1 MPSNIILPQWGMGMN
16 EGQVVKWLK
25 SVGDAVAKGDPLVE
39 IESTKVNAEVEATSD
54 GALGRIAINEGETV
68 PVGTVLGY
76 ILLEGE
82 TESDL
87 PEVATKSGAA
97 DAGAAPAGSGV
108 RSRRRGAVGGKVVA
122 TPRAR
127 RLAKQ
132 LNIDIESIASGTGPG
147 GRITEDDVRATAE
160 SGAAGAY
167 ELGIEPAERVPLTG
181 MRGVIAKRMTESAAA
196 ALVTLHTK
204 ADVSPAVAF
213 QRELLRAWRR
223 ERVRPQYQDLVIA
236 ATVRAL
242 KEHRVA
248 NAHLIGD
255 EVLQFDQINLG
266 FALAVPNGL
275 LVPVIR
281 DAGSK
286 STLELARA
294 VRDLARRS
302 KSGELGPED
311 LTGSTF
317 SLTNLGGYGIT
328 NFTPLINPPEVGI
341 LGVGAVEQEPRFNA
355 DGEIEPHSMGY
366 FSLTFDHRAWDGAPA
381 SEFLQSIA
389 SHLASPEWMQDA

>member
-25 SVGDAVAKGDPLVE
+25 SAGDAVAKGDALVE
-39 IESTKVNAEVEATSD
+39 IESTKVNAEVEATAD
-54 GALGRIAINEGETV
+54 GTLGRIAVNEGETV

-87 PEVATKSGAA
+87 PEVAPKSDAA
-97 DAGAAPAGSGV
+97 DTGAAPADSGV
-108 RSRRRGAVGGKVVA
+108 RSRRRGAGGKVVA

-132 LNIDIESIASGTGPG
+132 LEVDIESIASGTGPG
-147 GRITEDDVRATAE
+147 GRITEDDVRTAAE
-160 SGAAGAY
+160 IGAAGAY

-242 KEHRVA
+242 KEHKVA
-248 NAHLIGD
+248 NAHLVND
-255 EVLQFDQINLG
+255 EVLYFDQIDLG

-281 DAGSK
+281 DAGAMT
-286 STLELARA
+286 TLELARA
-294 VRDLARRS
+294 VRDLARRA
-302 KSGELGPED
+302 KSGD
-311 LTGSTF
+311 LRPADLSGSTF
-317 SLTNLGGYGIT
+317 SLTNLGGYNIT

-355 DGEIEPHSMGY
+355 AGDVEPRSMGY

-381 SEFLQSIA
+381 AEFLQSIT
-389 SHLASPEWMQDA
+389 SNLASPEWMLDA

>member
-16 EGQVVKWLK
+16 EGQVIKWLK
-25 SVGDAVAKGDPLVE
+25 SVGDSVSKGDALVE

-54 GALGRIAINEGETV
+54 GTLGRVAIGEGETV

-82 TESDL
+82 SESDL
-87 PEVATKSGAA
+87 PEVAPKSG
-97 DAGAAPAGSGV
+97 GATSSAPAASSARQR
-108 RSRRRGAVGGKVVA
+108 RSTGGKVVA

-132 LNIDIESIASGTGPG
+132 LDIEIESIASGTGPG
-147 GRITEDDVRATAE
+147 GRITEDDVRVAAE
-160 SGAAGAY
+160 GGPSGQDA
-167 ELGIEPAERVPLTG
+167 LGIEPAERVPLTG
-181 MRGVIAKRMTESAAA
+181 MRGVIARRMAESASA

-204 ADVSPAVAF
+204 VDVSPAVAF

-236 ATVRAL
+236 ATVQAL
-242 KEHRVA
+242 KEHRIA
-248 NAHLIGD
+248 NAHLVGD
-255 EVLQFDQINLG
+255 EVLHYDQINLG

-281 DAGSK
+281 DAGGK
-286 STLELARA
+286 SPLELARE
-294 VRDLARRS
+294 VRELARRA
-302 KSGELGPED
+302 KSGNLGPEV
-311 LTGSTF
+311 LSGSTF
-317 SLTNLGGYGIT
+317 SLTNLGGYGVT

-341 LGVGAVEQEPRFNA
+341 LGVGAVEREPRFN
-355 DGEIEPHSMGY
+355 GEGQVEPRSMGY

-381 SEFLQSIA
+381 AEFLQAIA
-389 SHLASPEWMQDA
+389 SHLESPEWMLDA